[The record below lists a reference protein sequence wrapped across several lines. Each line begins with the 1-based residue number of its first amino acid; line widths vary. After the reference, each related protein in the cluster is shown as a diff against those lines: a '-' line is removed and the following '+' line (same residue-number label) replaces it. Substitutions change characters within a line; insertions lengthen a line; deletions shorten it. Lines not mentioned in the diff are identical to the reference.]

1 MGNVRIRLVKRTA
14 RELLSRYPYL
24 FTEDYEHNKQALV
37 RVTDIPSKV
46 LRNQI
51 AGYITR
57 LVKRQKRLEQLST
70 RQELMVTDEE
80 EYIRRIEGV

>member
-14 RELLSRYPYL
+14 RELLSRYPNL
-24 FTEDYEHNKQALV
+24 FTEDFEYNKQMLLKVA
-37 RVTDIPSKV
+37 DIPSKV
-46 LRNQI
+46 LRNQV

-57 LVKRQKRLEQLST
+57 LVKRQRRLEQLST

>member
-14 RELLSRYPYL
+14 RELLSRYPNL
-24 FTEDYEHNKQALV
+24 FTEDYEHNKQALLKV
-37 RVTDIPSKV
+37 ADIPSKT
-46 LRNQI
+46 LRNQV